1 MGIYGKYFFA
11 NLVIILYQQG
21 FEQLF
26 NRKIEKMLIS
36 TDSIKKLAKQ
46 LECSREVFCNGLFLS
61 ARWFAVSELDH
72 DGLQVIIMPD
82 KDSAEYCAADL
93 YNLIEG
99 DRVFFLPDSGKNLER
114 SNYKSSLGVQRTSA
128 VGKILEH
135 KEGLLVIV
143 TYPSALEEGIPSAA
157 RINESLLKLSVGD
170 EISHEY
176 MIESLFASGFERT
189 DFVSEPGQFAIR
201 GAIVDIF
208 SYSYNDPFRISFFG
222 DEIDSINIFD
232 CNTQLSK
239 EKVTIAEIYP
249 DIVAG
254 DSGQELVSISDVL
267 PENTLVWLDSSDMYR
282 EKDFFNSLEKFRRIY
297 LDLPLSRQNEESVK
311 FNITPQPVFN
321 KNFEL
326 LTEDI
331 RKRLEESYRVR
342 IYGEKKSQ
350 LERLQS
356 ILMQNGGLM
365 PEFVSGCN
373 IHNGFIDHDNKV
385 CCYSDHEIFDRFH
398 RVSIRRTVEKSEQ
411 LTINDL
417 TSFTIGDYIVHIDYG
432 VGVFGG
438 LVRMKDDKGRMHEV
452 VKLTYK
458 DNDVVFVSVH
468 ALHRIS
474 RYKSKDSEP
483 PKIHKLGSK
492 AWQNLKTSTKSKVK
506 DIAKDLI
513 QLYAKR
519 KSARGFAFSAD
530 TYLQQELE
538 SSFMY
543 EDTPDQEKAITAVK
557 RDMEDTCPMDRLVCG
572 DVGFGKTEVAVR
584 AAFKAVA
591 DSKQVAVLVPTTILA
606 LQHFKTFMNRLKDL
620 PCNIDYVSRLRTAK
634 EISDI
639 QKRLKTGT
647 LDIVIGTH
655 KLIGKGF
662 EFKDLGLLIIDEE
675 QKFGVS
681 AKEKLRQLKASVDTL
696 TLTATPIPRTLQFSL
711 LGARDLSIINTP
723 PPNRIPVQ
731 TEIMLFDHDEVRKI
745 INYELNRGGQLFF
758 VHNRVEELQSIHDIL
773 HRLVPDMKI
782 CVAHGQM
789 EPKVLENKILDFMA
803 GDYDML
809 LCTTIIE
816 NGLDIPNAN
825 TIIINQAQNIG
836 LSDLH
841 QLRGRVGRS
850 NRRAFCYL
858 MVPPLVSITDDA
870 RRRLKAIESFSD
882 LGSGFNIAMQD
893 LDIRGAGNLLGA
905 EQSGFITD
913 MGFETYQKILA
924 EAMEELGVET
934 GITRKDNDDS
944 FISDCTIETDQLALI
959 PDSYIDMTAEKIRI
973 YKELDSLKS
982 EKEIKQMQVKLEDRF
997 GKLPEELSRLFDIV
1011 RIRQLGQKLGLEKII
1026 IKNGVMIAFFISNPL
1041 SQYYKSDRFSKI
1053 LENITLNPKIFELKQ
1068 NDNRLRIFSRNIDT
1082 LKKAYETLNKL

>member
-1 MGIYGKYFFA
+1 
-11 NLVIILYQQG
+11 
-21 FEQLF
+21 
-26 NRKIEKMLIS
+26 MLIS
-36 TDSIKKLAKQ
+36 SDSVNRLA
-46 LECSREVFCNGLFLS
+46 EISGSSHETFCSGLFLS
-61 ARWFAVSELDH
+61 ARWFVVSQLDY
-72 DGLQVIIMPD
+72 DGMQLIVLPD

-99 DRVFFLPDSGKNLER
+99 DKVFFLPDSGRSLEK
-114 SNYKSSLGVQRTSA
+114 SNYKSTLGVQRTSA
-128 VGKILEH
+128 IGKILDH
-135 KEGLLVIV
+135 KGGQIVIV
-143 TYPSALEEGIPSAA
+143 TYPSAMDEGVPDAGKI
-157 RINESLLKLSVGD
+157 RNSLLRLSVGD
-170 EISHEY
+170 EISHDR
-176 MIESLFASGFERT
+176 IVESLFESGFERV
-189 DFVSEPGQFAIR
+189 DFVGEPGQFAIR

-222 DEIDSINIFD
+222 DEIDSINVFD

-239 EKVTIAEIYP
+239 EKVQTAEIYP
-249 DIVAG
+249 DIAVYDDGSSMACVA
-254 DSGQELVSISDVL
+254 DML
-267 PENTLVWLDSSDMYR
+267 PDETLVWLDSSDMYR
-282 EKDFFNSLEKFRRIY
+282 NKEFFSGLERFRKIY
-297 LDLPLSRQNEESVK
+297 MELPLSRQNEESVK
-311 FNITPQPVFN
+311 FNIAPQPVFN

-331 RKRLEESYRVR
+331 RKRLEEGYRVR
-342 IYGEKKSQ
+342 IYGEKQSQ
-350 LERLQS
+350 LDRLQS
-356 ILMQNGGLM
+356 ILSQNGGLM
-365 PEFVSGCN
+365 PEFVPKKN

-417 TSFTIGDYIVHIDYG
+417 TSFAIGDYIVHIDYG
-432 VGVFGG
+432 VGIFGG

-452 VKLTYK
+452 VKLMYR

-468 ALHRIS
+468 ALHKIS

-492 AWQNLKTSTKSKVK
+492 VWQNLKASTKSKVK

-530 TYLQQELE
+530 TFMQQELE

-543 EDTPDQEKAITAVK
+543 EDTPDQEKAVQAVK
-557 RDMEDTCPMDRLVCG
+557 RDMEEDCPMDRLVCG

-606 LQHFKTFMNRLKDL
+606 LQHFNTFRNRLKDF

-639 QKRLKTGT
+639 QKRLKAGT

-662 EFKDLGLLIIDEE
+662 EFKDLGLLVIDEE

-711 LGARDLSIINTP
+711 LGARDLSIISTP

-731 TEIMLFDHDEVRKI
+731 TEIMLFDHDEIRKI
-745 INYELNRGGQLFF
+745 IRYELNRGGQIFF
-758 VHNRVEELQSIHDIL
+758 LHNRVEELQSIHDIL

-789 EPKVLENKILDFMA
+789 EAKVLENKILDFMA

-816 NGLDIPNAN
+816 NGLDVPNAN

-858 MVPPLVSITDDA
+858 IVPPLLSITEDA

-924 EAMEELGVET
+924 EAMEELGMET
-934 GITRKDNDDS
+934 GMASRNTTDS
-944 FISDCTIETDQLALI
+944 YVSDCTIETDQLALI
-959 PDSYIDMTAEKIRI
+959 PDSYIDITAEKIRI
-973 YKELDSLKS
+973 YKELDSLS
-982 EKEIKQMQVKLEDRF
+982 SDKELENMRKRLEDRF
-997 GKLPEELSRLFDIV
+997 GKMPEELIRLFDIV
-1011 RIRQLGQKLGLEKII
+1011 RVRQLGVKLGFEKII
-1026 IKNGVMIAFFISNPL
+1026 IKNGVLIAFFISNPL
-1041 SQYYKSDRFSKI
+1041 SQYYRSDRFSSI
-1053 LENITLNPKIFELKQ
+1053 LENVTANPKLFELKQ
-1068 NDNRLRIFSRNIDT
+1068 NDNRLRIFVRNVDGIA
-1082 LKKAYETLNKL
+1082 KAYSVLNKLK

>member
-1 MGIYGKYFFA
+1 
-11 NLVIILYQQG
+11 
-21 FEQLF
+21 
-26 NRKIEKMLIS
+26 MLIS
-36 TDSIKKLAKQ
+36 SESVNTLAEKI
-46 LECSREVFCNGLFLS
+46 SSSNEVFCSGLFLS
-61 ARWFAVSELDH
+61 ARWFVVSQLDH
-72 DGLQVIIMPD
+72 DGIQLVVLPD
-82 KDSAEYCAADL
+82 KESAEYCAADL

-99 DRVFFLPDSGKNLER
+99 DNVFFLPDSGKSLEK

-128 VGKILEH
+128 VGRILDH
-135 KEGLLVIV
+135 KEGQLVIV
-143 TYPSALEEGIPSAA
+143 SYPSALEEGIPQEDKIRQSVL
-157 RINESLLKLSVGD
+157 RLKVGD
-170 EISHEY
+170 EIAHEE
-176 MIESLFASGFERT
+176 IVQSLFDCGFQRV
-189 DFVSEPGQFAIR
+189 DFVGEPGQFAIR

-222 DEIDSINIFD
+222 DEIDSINVFD

-239 EKVTIAEIYP
+239 EKVEIAEIYP
-249 DIVAG
+249 DIAASEEG
-254 DSGQELVSISDVL
+254 ESQMQITDML
-267 PENTLVWLDSSDMYR
+267 PDDTLVWLDSSDMYKN
-282 EKDFFNSLEKFRRIY
+282 KDFFPELECFRRIY
-297 LDLPLSRQNEESVK
+297 LELPLSRQNEDAVRFS
-311 FNITPQPVFN
+311 IAPQPVFN

-331 RKRLEESYRVR
+331 RKRLEEGFRVR

-350 LERLQS
+350 LERLHS
-356 ILMQNGGLM
+356 ILSQNGGIM
-365 PEFVSGCN
+365 PEFVAGKN
-373 IHNGFIDHDNKV
+373 IHNGFIDNENKV

-417 TSFTIGDYIVHIDYG
+417 TSFAIGDYIVHIDYG
-432 VGVFGG
+432 VGIFGG

-452 VKLTYK
+452 VKLMYK

-468 ALHRIS
+468 ALHKIS

-492 AWQNLKTSTKSKVK
+492 VWQNLKASTKSKVK

-519 KSARGFAFSAD
+519 KGAKGFAFSPD

-543 EDTPDQEKAITAVK
+543 EDTPDQEKAVLAVK
-557 RDMEDTCPMDRLVCG
+557 RDMEDDCPMDRLVCG

-584 AAFKAVA
+584 AAFKAVT

-606 LQHFKTFMNRLKDL
+606 LQHYNTFRNRLKDF

-634 EISDI
+634 EVSDI
-639 QKRLKTGT
+639 QKRLKAGT

-675 QKFGVS
+675 QKFGVT
-681 AKEKLRQLKASVDTL
+681 AKERLRQLKASVDTL

-711 LGARDLSIINTP
+711 LGARDLSIISTP

-731 TEIMLFDHDEVRKI
+731 TEIMLFDSDEIKKI
-745 INYELNRGGQLFF
+745 INYELGRGGQIFF
-758 VHNRVEELQSIHDIL
+758 LHNRVEELQSIHDIL

-789 EPKVLENKILDFMA
+789 EAKVLENKILDFMA

-816 NGLDIPNAN
+816 NGLDVPNAN

-858 MVPPLVSITDDA
+858 IVPPLLSITEDA

-934 GITRKDNDDS
+934 GIMTKSSNES
-944 FISDCTIETDQLALI
+944 YVSDCTIETDQLALI
-959 PDSYIDMTAEKIRI
+959 PDTYIDVTAEKIRI
-973 YKELDSLKS
+973 YKELDSLTSDKDM
-982 EKEIKQMQVKLEDRF
+982 ENMGKRLEDRF
-997 GKLPEELSRLFDIV
+997 GKMPEELVRLFDIV
-1011 RIRQLGQKLGLEKII
+1011 RIRQLGLKLGFEKII
-1026 IKNGVMIAFFISNPL
+1026 IKNGVIIAFFISNPL
-1041 SQYYKSDRFSKI
+1041 SQYYRSDRFAGI
-1053 LENITLNPKIFELKQ
+1053 LEKVSQHPKLFELKQ
-1068 NDNRLRIFSRNIDT
+1068 NDNKLRVFVRNVDGIAKAYAI
-1082 LKKAYETLNKL
+1082 LKKLS

>member
-1 MGIYGKYFFA
+1 
-11 NLVIILYQQG
+11 
-21 FEQLF
+21 
-26 NRKIEKMLIS
+26 MLIS
-36 TDSIKKLAKQ
+36 TEFIKSLSEKIRTSS
-46 LECSREVFCNGLFLS
+46 ETFCSGLFLS
-61 ARWFAVSELDH
+61 ARWFAVSQLDH
-72 DGLQVIIMPD
+72 DGFQMIVLPD
-82 KDSAEYCAADL
+82 KESAEYCAADL

-99 DRVFFLPDSGKNLER
+99 DRIFFLPDSGKTLER
-114 SNYKSSLGVQRTSA
+114 SNYKSTLGVQRTSA
-128 VGKILEH
+128 VGKILEY
-135 KEGLLVIV
+135 KEGQLIVV
-143 TYPSALEEGIPSAA
+143 TYPSALEEGIPDSGS
-157 RINESLLKLSVGD
+157 IKESVLHLTVGD
-170 EISHEY
+170 EISHESIVEAMY
-176 MIESLFASGFERT
+176 TAGFEKV
-189 DFVSEPGQFAIR
+189 DFVAEPGQFAIR

-208 SYSYNDPFRISFFG
+208 SYSYNNPFRISFFG
-222 DEIDSINIFD
+222 DEIDAITVFD

-239 EKVTIAEIYP
+239 EKVHKAEIYP
-249 DIVAG
+249 DISYSEGGSQMIGITDILPA
-254 DSGQELVSISDVL
+254 DS
-267 PENTLVWLDSSDMYR
+267 LVWLDSSDMYR
-282 EKDFFNSLEKFRRIY
+282 NREFFADLEKFTRIY
-297 LDLPLSRQNEESVK
+297 MELPLSRQNEDAVK

-331 RKRLEESYRVR
+331 RKRLEEGYRVR
-342 IYGEKKSQ
+342 IYGEKQSQ
-350 LERLQS
+350 LERLRS
-356 ILMQNGGLM
+356 ILSQNGNIL
-365 PEFVSGCN
+365 PEFIAGCN
-373 IHNGFIDHDNKV
+373 IHNGFIDNDNKV

-411 LTINDL
+411 LTLNDL
-417 TSFTIGDYIVHIDYG
+417 TSFAIGDYIVHIDYG
-432 VGVFGG
+432 VGIFGG

-452 VKLTYK
+452 VKLMYK

-468 ALHRIS
+468 ALYKIS

-519 KSARGFAFSAD
+519 KSVKGFAFSAD
-530 TYLQQELE
+530 TYMQQELE

-543 EDTPDQEKAITAVK
+543 EDTPDQEKAVSAVK
-557 RDMEDTCPMDRLVCG
+557 RDMEDDCPMDRLVCG

-606 LQHFKTFMNRLKDL
+606 LQHFNTFKNRLKDL

-639 QKRLKTGT
+639 QKRLKAGT

-662 EFKDLGLLIIDEE
+662 EFKDLGLLVIDEE

-681 AKEKLRQLKASVDTL
+681 AKEKLRQLKESVDTL

-711 LGARDLSIINTP
+711 LGARDLSIISTP

-731 TEIMLFDHDEVRKI
+731 TEIMLFDHDEIRKI
-745 INYELNRGGQLFF
+745 IDYELNRGGQIFF

-816 NGLDIPNAN
+816 NGLDVPNAN

-850 NRRAFCYL
+850 NRRSFCYL
-858 MVPPLVSITDDA
+858 IVPPLTSITDEA

-934 GITRKDNDDS
+934 GLTSKNTSDS
-944 FISDCTIETDQLALI
+944 YASDCTIETDQIALI

-973 YKELDSLKS
+973 YKELDSMTS
-982 EKEIKQMQVKLEDRF
+982 EKELEQMRKKLTDRF
-997 GKLPEELSRLFDIV
+997 GAIPEELARLFDIV
-1011 RIRQLGQKLGLEKII
+1011 KIRQLGQKLGFEKII
-1026 IKNGVMIAFFISNPL
+1026 VKNGVMIAFFISNPL
-1041 SQYYKSDRFSKI
+1041 SQYYRSDRFSKI
-1053 LENITLNPKIFELKQ
+1053 LENITLNPQVFELKQ
-1068 NDNRLRIFSRNIDT
+1068 NDNRLRIFVRNVESIA
-1082 LKKAYETLNKL
+1082 KAYDVLGKLQK

>member
-1 MGIYGKYFFA
+1 
-11 NLVIILYQQG
+11 
-21 FEQLF
+21 
-26 NRKIEKMLIS
+26 MLIS
-36 TDSIKKLAKQ
+36 SESVNFLAEKISS
-46 LECSREVFCNGLFLS
+46 LDEVFCCGLFLS
-61 ARWFAVSELDH
+61 ARWFVVSQLDY
-72 DGLQVIIMPD
+72 DGIQLVVLPD
-82 KDSAEYCAADL
+82 KESAEYCAADL

-99 DRVFFLPDSGKNLER
+99 DNVFFLPDSGKSLEK

-128 VGKILEH
+128 VGRILDH
-135 KEGLLVIV
+135 KEGQLVIV
-143 TYPSALEEGIPSAA
+143 SYPSALEEGIPQEDKIRQSVL
-157 RINESLLKLSVGD
+157 RLKVGD
-170 EISHEY
+170 EIGHEE
-176 MIESLFASGFERT
+176 IIQSLFDSGFQRV
-189 DFVSEPGQFAIR
+189 DFVGEPGQFAIR

-222 DEIDSINIFD
+222 DEIETINAFD
-232 CNTQLSK
+232 CNSQLSK
-239 EKVTIAEIYP
+239 EKMEEAEIYP
-249 DIVAG
+249 DIA
-254 DSGQELVSISDVL
+254 VSEEGESLMRITDML
-267 PENTLVWLDSSDMYR
+267 PKETLVWLDSSDMYR
-282 EKDFFNSLEKFRRIY
+282 NKEFFTELERFKRIF
-297 LDLPLSRQNEESVK
+297 LELPLSRQSEEAVRFAIS
-311 FNITPQPVFN
+311 PQPVFN

-331 RKRLEESYRVR
+331 RKHLEEGFRVR

-356 ILMQNGGLM
+356 ILSQNGGIM
-365 PEFVSGCN
+365 PEFVAGKN
-373 IHNGFIDHDNKV
+373 IHNGFIDNDNKV

-417 TSFTIGDYIVHIDYG
+417 TSFAIGDYIVHIDYG

-452 VKLTYK
+452 VKLMYK

-468 ALHRIS
+468 ALHKIS

-492 AWQNLKTSTKSKVK
+492 VWQNLKASTKSKVK

-519 KSARGFAFSAD
+519 KGAKGFAFSPD

-543 EDTPDQEKAITAVK
+543 EDTPDQEKAVQAVK
-557 RDMEDTCPMDRLVCG
+557 RDMEDDCPMDRLVCG

-584 AAFKAVA
+584 AAFKAVT

-606 LQHFKTFMNRLKDL
+606 LQHYNTFRNRLKDF

-639 QKRLKTGT
+639 QKRLKSGS

-675 QKFGVS
+675 QKFGVT
-681 AKEKLRQLKASVDTL
+681 AKERLRQLKASVDTL

-711 LGARDLSIINTP
+711 LGARDLSIISTP

-731 TEIMLFDHDEVRKI
+731 TEIMLFDSDEIKKI
-745 INYELNRGGQLFF
+745 INYELGRGGQIFF
-758 VHNRVEELQSIHDIL
+758 LHNRVEELQSIHDIL

-789 EPKVLENKILDFMA
+789 EAKVLENKILDFMA

-816 NGLDIPNAN
+816 NGLDVPNAN

-858 MVPPLVSITDDA
+858 IVPPLLSITEDA

-934 GITRKDNDDS
+934 GVITRGPSDN
-944 FISDCTIETDQLALI
+944 FVSDCTIETDQLALI
-959 PDSYIDMTAEKIRI
+959 PDTYIDVTAEKIRI
-973 YKELDSLKS
+973 YKELDSLSSDKDLDNMG
-982 EKEIKQMQVKLEDRF
+982 KRLEDRF
-997 GKLPEELSRLFDIV
+997 GKMPEELVRLFDIV
-1011 RIRQLGQKLGLEKII
+1011 RIRQLGLKLGFEKII
-1026 IKNGVMIAFFISNPL
+1026 IKNGVIIAFFISNPL
-1041 SQYYKSDRFSKI
+1041 SQYYRSDRFAGI
-1053 LENITLNPKIFELKQ
+1053 LEKVSQHPKLFELKQ
-1068 NDNRLRIFSRNIDT
+1068 NDNKLRIFVRNVDGIA
-1082 LKKAYETLNKL
+1082 KAYAILNKLS

>member
-1 MGIYGKYFFA
+1 
-11 NLVIILYQQG
+11 
-21 FEQLF
+21 
-26 NRKIEKMLIS
+26 MLIS
-36 TDSIKKLAKQ
+36 TESVNTLEKQIKVS
-46 LECSREVFCNGLFLS
+46 EETFCSGLFFS
-61 ARWFAVSELDH
+61 ARWFVVSQLDH
-72 DGLQVIIMPD
+72 EGFQMIVLPD

-99 DRVFFLPDSGKNLER
+99 DRIFFLPDSGKTLER
-114 SNYKSSLGVQRTSA
+114 SNYKSTLGVQRTSA
-128 VGKILEH
+128 VGKILEY
-135 KEGLLVIV
+135 KEGNLILV
-143 TYPSALEEGIPSAA
+143 TYPSALEEGIPDTGS
-157 RINESLLKLSVGD
+157 IKESVLHLSVGD
-170 EISHEY
+170 EISHESIVEA
-176 MIESLFASGFERT
+176 MFSSGFNKV
-189 DFVSEPGQFAIR
+189 DFVAEPGQFAIR

-208 SYSYNDPFRISFFG
+208 SYSYNNPFRISFFG
-222 DEIDSINIFD
+222 DEIESISIFD

-239 EKVTIAEIYP
+239 EKVHKAEIYP
-249 DIVAG
+249 DITYSE
-254 DSGQELVSISDVL
+254 DENHMTSISSIL
-267 PENTLVWLDSSDMYR
+267 PDDALIWLDSSDMYKN
-282 EKDFFNSLEKFRRIY
+282 KDFYKDLERFRRIY
-297 LDLPLSRQNEESVK
+297 MELPLSRQNEESIR
-311 FNITPQPVFN
+311 FNISPQPVFN
-321 KNFEL
+321 KNFEI

-331 RKRLEESYRVR
+331 KKRLEEGYRVR
-342 IYGEKKSQ
+342 IYGEKLSQ
-350 LERLQS
+350 LERLKS
-356 ILMQNGGLM
+356 ILSQNGNIM
-365 PEFVSGCN
+365 PEFVAGCN
-373 IHNGFIDHDNKV
+373 IHNGFIDNDNKI

-411 LTINDL
+411 LTLNDL
-417 TSFTIGDYIVHIDYG
+417 TSFSIGDYIVHIDYG
-432 VGVFGG
+432 VGIFGG

-452 VKLTYK
+452 VKLMYK

-468 ALHRIS
+468 ALHKIS

-492 AWQNLKTSTKSKVK
+492 VWQNLKASTKSKVK

-519 KSARGFAFSAD
+519 KSVKGFAFSAD
-530 TYLQQELE
+530 TYMQQELE

-543 EDTPDQEKAITAVK
+543 EDTPDQEKAVYAVK
-557 RDMEDTCPMDRLVCG
+557 RDMEDDCPMDRLVCG

-606 LQHFKTFMNRLKDL
+606 LQHYNTFKNRLKDL

-639 QKRLKTGT
+639 QKRLKAGT

-662 EFKDLGLLIIDEE
+662 EFKDLGLLVIDEE

-711 LGARDLSIINTP
+711 LGARDLSIISTP

-731 TEIMLFDHDEVRKI
+731 TEIMLFDHDEIRKI
-745 INYELNRGGQLFF
+745 IDYELNRGGQIFF

-773 HRLVPDMKI
+773 HRMVPDMKI

-789 EPKVLENKILDFMA
+789 EPKVLENKILDFMS

-850 NRRAFCYL
+850 NRRSFCYL
-858 MVPPLVSITDDA
+858 IVPPLVSITEDA

-934 GITRKDNDDS
+934 GISSKTSSDNYV
-944 FISDCTIETDQLALI
+944 SDCTIETDQLALI
-959 PDSYIDMTAEKIRI
+959 PDDYIDMTAEKIRI
-973 YKELDSLKS
+973 YKELDSLSS
-982 EKEIKQMQVKLEDRF
+982 EKEMENLKKKLSDRF
-997 GKLPEELSRLFDIV
+997 GAIPEELSRLFDIV
-1011 RIRQLGQKLGLEKII
+1011 KIRQLGQKSGFEKII

-1041 SQYYKSDRFSKI
+1041 SQYYRSDRFSKI
-1053 LENITLNPKIFELKQ
+1053 LESISVNPNLFELKQ
-1068 NDNRLRIFSRNIDT
+1068 NDNRLRIFVRNVDT
-1082 LKKAYETLNKL
+1082 LSKAYDILKKL

>member
-1 MGIYGKYFFA
+1 
-11 NLVIILYQQG
+11 
-21 FEQLF
+21 
-26 NRKIEKMLIS
+26 MLIS
-36 TDSIKKLAKQ
+36 TKSINILAKKLKS
-46 LECSREVFCNGLFLS
+46 EREIFCSGLFLS
-61 ARWFAVSELDH
+61 ARWLALSQLDH
-72 DGLQVIIMPD
+72 EGIQLIVLPD

-93 YNLIEG
+93 YNLTDG
-99 DRVFFLPDSGKNLER
+99 DKVFFLPDSGKNIER
-114 SNYKSSLGVQRTSA
+114 SNYKSTLGVQRTSA
-128 VGKILEH
+128 VGRILDYS
-135 KEGLLVIV
+135 EGQLFIV
-143 TYPSALEEGIPSAA
+143 TYPSALEEGIPDSEK
-157 RINESLLKLSVGD
+157 IKESMLRLSVGD
-170 EISHEY
+170 EISHDE
-176 MIESLFASGFERT
+176 IVEILFGNGFERV

-208 SYSYNDPFRISFFG
+208 SYSYNNPFRISFFG

-239 EKVTIAEIYP
+239 EKVDEAEIYP
-249 DIVAG
+249 DIVA
-254 DSGQELVSISDVL
+254 SEQEESLVQISDIL
-267 PENTLVWLDSSDMYR
+267 PDDTLVWLDSSDMY
-282 EKDFFNSLEKFRRIY
+282 KDKVFFPL
-297 LDLPLSRQNEESVK
+297 LDRFVKVYMELPLSRQNEESIK
-311 FNITPQPVFN
+311 FSIAPQPSFN

-331 RKRLEESYRVR
+331 RRRLEEGYRVR
-342 IYGEKKSQ
+342 IYGEKRSQ
-350 LERLQS
+350 LERLRS
-356 ILMQNGGLM
+356 ILSQNGAVL
-365 PEFVSGCN
+365 PEFIPECN
-373 IHNGFIDHDNKV
+373 IHNGFIDNENKV

-411 LTINDL
+411 LTVNDL
-417 TSFTIGDYIVHIDYG
+417 TSFAIGDYIVHIDYG
-432 VGVFGG
+432 VGIFGG

-468 ALHRIS
+468 ALHKIS

-492 AWQNLKTSTKSKVK
+492 VWQNLKASTKSKVK

-519 KSARGFAFSAD
+519 KSARGFAFSPD

-543 EDTPDQEKAITAVK
+543 EDTPDQEKAVYAVK
-557 RDMEDTCPMDRLVCG
+557 RDMEDDCPMDRLVCG

-606 LQHFKTFMNRLKDL
+606 LQHFNTFRNRLKDF

-639 QKRLKTGT
+639 QKRLKSGN

-662 EFKDLGLLIIDEE
+662 EFKDLGLLVIDEE

-731 TEIMLFDHDEVRKI
+731 TEIMLFDHDEVKKI
-745 INYELNRGGQLFF
+745 INYELNRGGQIFF

-789 EPKVLENKILDFMA
+789 EAKVLENKILDFMA

-850 NRRAFCYL
+850 NKRAFCYL
-858 MVPPLVSITDDA
+858 IVPPLVSITEDA

-934 GITRKDNDDS
+934 GLTSKNTNDS
-944 FISDCTIETDQLALI
+944 YISDCTIETDQLALI
-959 PDSYIDMTAEKIRI
+959 PDTYIDMTAEKIRI
-973 YKELDSLKS
+973 YKELDSLS
-982 EKEIKQMQVKLEDRF
+982 SDKEIEQMKVKLSDRF
-997 GKLPEELSRLFDIV
+997 GQIPEELSRLFDIV
-1011 RIRQLGQKLGLEKII
+1011 RIRQTGQKLGFEKII

-1041 SQYYKSDRFSKI
+1041 SNYYRSDRFAKI
-1053 LENITLNPKIFELKQ
+1053 LENVTLNPRLFELKQ
-1068 NDNRLRIFSRNIDT
+1068 NDNKLRIFVRNVDT
-1082 LKKAYETLNKL
+1082 ISKAYDILKKL

>member
-1 MGIYGKYFFA
+1 MNRVFNG
-11 NLVIILYQQG
+11 LSTG
-21 FEQLF
+21 F
-26 NRKIEKMLIS
+26 RGKMLIS
-36 TDSIKKLAKQ
+36 SESVNTLAEKI
-46 LECSREVFCNGLFLS
+46 SSSNEVFCSGLFLS
-61 ARWFAVSELDH
+61 ARWFVVSQLDH
-72 DGLQVIIMPD
+72 DGIQLVVLPD
-82 KDSAEYCAADL
+82 KESAEYCAADL

-99 DRVFFLPDSGKNLER
+99 DNVFFLPDSGKSLEK

-128 VGKILEH
+128 VGRILDH
-135 KEGLLVIV
+135 KEGQLVIV
-143 TYPSALEEGIPSAA
+143 SYPSALEEGIPQEDKIRQSVM
-157 RINESLLKLSVGD
+157 RLKVGD
-170 EISHEY
+170 EIAHEE
-176 MIESLFASGFERT
+176 IVQSLFDCGFQRV
-189 DFVSEPGQFAIR
+189 DFVGEPGQFAIR

-222 DEIDSINIFD
+222 DDIDSINVFD

-239 EKVTIAEIYP
+239 EKVEIAEIYP
-249 DIVAG
+249 DIAASEEG
-254 DSGQELVSISDVL
+254 ESQMQITDML
-267 PENTLVWLDSSDMYR
+267 PDDTLVWLDSSDMYKN
-282 EKDFFNSLEKFRRIY
+282 KDFFPELERFRRIY
-297 LDLPLSRQNEESVK
+297 LELPLSRQNENAVRFS
-311 FNITPQPVFN
+311 IAPQPVFN

-331 RKRLEESYRVR
+331 RKRLEEGFRVR

-350 LERLQS
+350 LERLHS
-356 ILMQNGGLM
+356 ILSQNGGIM
-365 PEFVSGCN
+365 PEFVAGKN
-373 IHNGFIDHDNKV
+373 IHNGFIDNENKV

-417 TSFTIGDYIVHIDYG
+417 TSFAIGDYIVHIDYG
-432 VGVFGG
+432 VGIFGG

-452 VKLTYK
+452 VKLMYK

-492 AWQNLKTSTKSKVK
+492 VWQNLKASTKSKVK

-519 KSARGFAFSAD
+519 KGAKGFAFSPD

-543 EDTPDQEKAITAVK
+543 EDTPDQEKAVLAVK
-557 RDMEDTCPMDRLVCG
+557 RDMEDDCPMDRLVCG

-606 LQHFKTFMNRLKDL
+606 LQHYNTFRNRLKDF

-634 EISDI
+634 EVSDI
-639 QKRLKTGT
+639 QKRLKAGT

-675 QKFGVS
+675 QKFGVT
-681 AKEKLRQLKASVDTL
+681 AKERLRQLKASVDTL

-711 LGARDLSIINTP
+711 LGARDLSIISTP

-731 TEIMLFDHDEVRKI
+731 TEIMLFDSDEIKKI
-745 INYELNRGGQLFF
+745 INYELGRGGQIFF
-758 VHNRVEELQSIHDIL
+758 LHNRVEELQSIHDIL

-789 EPKVLENKILDFMA
+789 EAKVLENKILDFMA

-816 NGLDIPNAN
+816 NGLDVPNAN

-858 MVPPLVSITDDA
+858 IVPPLLSITEDA

-934 GITRKDNDDS
+934 GIMTKSSNES
-944 FISDCTIETDQLALI
+944 YVSDCTIETDQLALI
-959 PDSYIDMTAEKIRI
+959 PDTYIDVTAEKIRI
-973 YKELDSLKS
+973 YKELDSLTSDKDM
-982 EKEIKQMQVKLEDRF
+982 ENMGKRLEDRF
-997 GKLPEELSRLFDIV
+997 GKMPEELVRLFDIV
-1011 RIRQLGQKLGLEKII
+1011 RIRQLGLKLGFEKII
-1026 IKNGVMIAFFISNPL
+1026 IKNGVIIAFFISNPL
-1041 SQYYKSDRFSKI
+1041 SQYYRSDRFAGI
-1053 LENITLNPKIFELKQ
+1053 LEKVSQHPKLFELKQ
-1068 NDNRLRIFSRNIDT
+1068 NDNKLRVFVRNVDGIAKAYAI
-1082 LKKAYETLNKL
+1082 LKKLS

>member
-1 MGIYGKYFFA
+1 
-11 NLVIILYQQG
+11 
-21 FEQLF
+21 
-26 NRKIEKMLIS
+26 MLIS
-36 TDSIKKLAKQ
+36 TESINKLAKNI
-46 LECSREVFCNGLFLS
+46 ENNSEVFCTGLFLS
-61 ARWFAVSELDH
+61 ARWFTVSQFDY
-72 DGLQVIIMPD
+72 DGFQMIVLPD

-99 DRVFFLPDSGKNLER
+99 DKVFFLPDSGKTLER
-114 SNYKSSLGVQRTSA
+114 SNYKSTLGVQRTSA
-128 VGKILEH
+128 IGNILDY
-135 KEGLLVIV
+135 KEGQLIVV
-143 TYPSALEEGIPSAA
+143 TYPSALEEGIPDSG
-157 RINESLLKLSVGD
+157 RIKESVLHLSVGD
-170 EISHEY
+170 EISHEEIVNT
-176 MIESLFASGFERT
+176 MFENGFERV
-189 DFVSEPGQFAIR
+189 DFVAEPGQFAIR

-208 SYSYNDPFRISFFG
+208 SYSYNNPFRISFFG
-222 DEIDSINIFD
+222 DEIDAISIFD

-239 EKVTIAEIYP
+239 EKVHKAEIYP
-249 DIVAG
+249 DITA
-254 DSGQELVSISDVL
+254 SDDEEEGGL
-267 PENTLVWLDSSDMYR
+267 SYITDIIPEDAIIWLDSSDMYKNK
-282 EKDFFNSLEKFRRIY
+282 EFFPGLQKFRRIY
-297 LDLPLSRQNEESVK
+297 IELPLSRQNEEAIK
-311 FNITPQPVFN
+311 FNISPQPSFN

-326 LTEDI
+326 LTVDI
-331 RKRLEESYRVR
+331 RKRLEEGYRVR
-342 IYGEKKSQ
+342 IYGEKLSQ
-350 LERLQS
+350 LERLKS
-356 ILMQNGGLM
+356 ILQQSGNIL
-365 PEFVSGCN
+365 PEFIAGCN
-373 IHNGFIDHDNKV
+373 IHNGFIDHENRV

-411 LTINDL
+411 LTLNDL
-417 TSFTIGDYIVHIDYG
+417 TSFAIGDYVVHIDYG

-452 VKLTYK
+452 VKLMYK

-468 ALHRIS
+468 ALHKIS

-492 AWQNLKTSTKSKVK
+492 VWQNLKASTKSKVK

-519 KSARGFAFSAD
+519 KSVKGFAFSAD

-543 EDTPDQEKAITAVK
+543 EDTPDQEKAVYAVK
-557 RDMEDTCPMDRLVCG
+557 RDMEDDCPMDRLVCG

-606 LQHFKTFMNRLKDL
+606 LQHFNTFKNRLKDL

-639 QKRLKTGT
+639 QKRLKAGT

-681 AKEKLRQLKASVDTL
+681 AKEKLRQIKTAVDTL

-731 TEIMLFDHDEVRKI
+731 TEIMLFDHDEIKKI
-745 INYELNRGGQLFF
+745 INYELNRGGQVFF
-758 VHNRVEELQSIHDIL
+758 VHNRVEELQAIHDII
-773 HRLVPDMKI
+773 HRLIPDMRI

-816 NGLDIPNAN
+816 NGLDVPNAN

-850 NRRAFCYL
+850 NRRSFCYL
-858 MVPPLVSITDDA
+858 IVPPLVSITEDA

-934 GITRKDNDDS
+934 GISSGRSSDNYV
-944 FISDCTIETDQLALI
+944 SDCTIETDQLALI

-973 YKELDSLKS
+973 YKELDSLSS
-982 EKEIKQMQVKLEDRF
+982 EKEMDNMMKKLSDRF
-997 GKLPEELSRLFDIV
+997 GPIPEELGRLFDIV
-1011 RIRQLGQKLGLEKII
+1011 RIRQLGQKLGFEKII
-1026 IKNGVMIAFFISNPL
+1026 IKNGVMIAFFIYNPL
-1041 SQYYKSDRFSKI
+1041 SQYYRSDTFTKI
-1053 LENITLNPKIFELKQ
+1053 LESISSNPKMFELKQ
-1068 NDNRLRIFSRNIDT
+1068 NDNKLRIFVRNVDSLSKAYDV
-1082 LKKAYETLNKL
+1082 LKKL

>member
-1 MGIYGKYFFA
+1 
-11 NLVIILYQQG
+11 
-21 FEQLF
+21 
-26 NRKIEKMLIS
+26 MLIS
-36 TDSIKKLAKQ
+36 TESVNTLEKQIKVS
-46 LECSREVFCNGLFLS
+46 EETFCSGLFFS
-61 ARWFAVSELDH
+61 ARWFVVSQLDH
-72 DGLQVIIMPD
+72 EGFQMIVLPD

-99 DRVFFLPDSGKNLER
+99 DRIFFLPDSGKTLER
-114 SNYKSSLGVQRTSA
+114 SNYKSTLGVQRTSA
-128 VGKILEH
+128 VGKILEY
-135 KEGLLVIV
+135 KEGNLILV
-143 TYPSALEEGIPSAA
+143 TYPSALEEGIPDTGS
-157 RINESLLKLSVGD
+157 IKESVLHLSVGD
-170 EISHEY
+170 EISHENIVEA
-176 MIESLFASGFERT
+176 MFSSGFNKV
-189 DFVSEPGQFAIR
+189 DFVAEPGQFAIR

-208 SYSYNDPFRISFFG
+208 SYSYNNPFRISFFG
-222 DEIDSINIFD
+222 DEIESISIFD

-239 EKVTIAEIYP
+239 EKVHKAEIYP
-249 DIVAG
+249 DITYSE
-254 DSGQELVSISDVL
+254 DENHMTSISSIL
-267 PENTLVWLDSSDMYR
+267 PDDALIWLDSSDMYKN
-282 EKDFFNSLEKFRRIY
+282 KDFYKDLERFRRIY
-297 LDLPLSRQNEESVK
+297 MELPLSRQNEESIR
-311 FNITPQPVFN
+311 FNISPQPVFN
-321 KNFEL
+321 KNFEI

-331 RKRLEESYRVR
+331 KKRLEEGYRVR
-342 IYGEKKSQ
+342 IYGEKVSQ
-350 LERLQS
+350 LERLKS
-356 ILMQNGGLM
+356 ILSQNGNIM
-365 PEFVSGCN
+365 PEFVAGCN
-373 IHNGFIDHDNKV
+373 IHNGFIDNDNKI

-411 LTINDL
+411 LTLNDL
-417 TSFTIGDYIVHIDYG
+417 TSFSIGDYIVHIDYG
-432 VGVFGG
+432 VGIFGG

-452 VKLTYK
+452 VKLMYK

-468 ALHRIS
+468 ALHKIS

-492 AWQNLKTSTKSKVK
+492 VWQNLKASTKSKVK

-519 KSARGFAFSAD
+519 KSVKGFAFSAD
-530 TYLQQELE
+530 TYMQQELE

-543 EDTPDQEKAITAVK
+543 EDTPDQEKAVYAVK
-557 RDMEDTCPMDRLVCG
+557 RDMEDDCPMDRLVCG

-606 LQHFKTFMNRLKDL
+606 LQHYNTFKNRLKDL

-639 QKRLKTGT
+639 QKRLKAGT

-675 QKFGVS
+675 QKFGVG

-711 LGARDLSIINTP
+711 LGARDLSIISTP

-731 TEIMLFDHDEVRKI
+731 TEIMLFDHDEIRKI
-745 INYELNRGGQLFF
+745 IDYELNRGGQIFF

-789 EPKVLENKILDFMA
+789 EPKVLENKILDFMS

-850 NRRAFCYL
+850 NRRSFCYL
-858 MVPPLVSITDDA
+858 IVPPLVSITEDA

-934 GITRKDNDDS
+934 GISSKTSSDNYV
-944 FISDCTIETDQLALI
+944 SDCTIETDQLALI
-959 PDSYIDMTAEKIRI
+959 PDDYIDMTAEKIRI
-973 YKELDSLKS
+973 YKELDSLSS
-982 EKEIKQMQVKLEDRF
+982 EKEMENLKKKLSDRF
-997 GKLPEELSRLFDIV
+997 GAIPEELSRLFDIV
-1011 RIRQLGQKLGLEKII
+1011 KIRQLGQKSGFEKII

-1041 SQYYKSDRFSKI
+1041 SQYYRSDRFSKI
-1053 LENITLNPKIFELKQ
+1053 LESISVNPNLFELKQ
-1068 NDNRLRIFSRNIDT
+1068 NDNRLRIFVRNVDT
-1082 LKKAYETLNKL
+1082 LSKAYDILKKL

>member
-1 MGIYGKYFFA
+1 
-11 NLVIILYQQG
+11 
-21 FEQLF
+21 
-26 NRKIEKMLIS
+26 
-36 TDSIKKLAKQ
+36 
-46 LECSREVFCNGLFLS
+46 
-61 ARWFAVSELDH
+61 
-72 DGLQVIIMPD
+72 
-82 KDSAEYCAADL
+82 
-93 YNLIEG
+93 
-99 DRVFFLPDSGKNLER
+99 
-114 SNYKSSLGVQRTSA
+114 
-128 VGKILEH
+128 
-135 KEGLLVIV
+135 
-143 TYPSALEEGIPSAA
+143 
-157 RINESLLKLSVGD
+157 
-170 EISHEY
+170 
-176 MIESLFASGFERT
+176 
-189 DFVSEPGQFAIR
+189 
-201 GAIVDIF
+201 
-208 SYSYNDPFRISFFG
+208 
-222 DEIDSINIFD
+222 
-232 CNTQLSK
+232 
-239 EKVTIAEIYP
+239 
-249 DIVAG
+249 
-254 DSGQELVSISDVL
+254 
-267 PENTLVWLDSSDMYR
+267 
-282 EKDFFNSLEKFRRIY
+282 
-297 LDLPLSRQNEESVK
+297 
-311 FNITPQPVFN
+311 
-321 KNFEL
+321 
-326 LTEDI
+326 
-331 RKRLEESYRVR
+331 
-342 IYGEKKSQ
+342 
-350 LERLQS
+350 
-356 ILMQNGGLM
+356 
-365 PEFVSGCN
+365 
-373 IHNGFIDHDNKV
+373 
-385 CCYSDHEIFDRFH
+385 
-398 RVSIRRTVEKSEQ
+398 
-411 LTINDL
+411 
-417 TSFTIGDYIVHIDYG
+417 
-432 VGVFGG
+432 
-438 LVRMKDDKGRMHEV
+438 MKDDNGRMHEV

-492 AWQNLKTSTKSKVK
+492 AWQNLKASTKSKVK

-519 KSARGFAFSAD
+519 KKVKGFAFSAD

-543 EDTPDQEKAITAVK
+543 EDTPDQEKAVIAVK
-557 RDMEDTCPMDRLVCG
+557 RDMEDICPMDRLVCG

-591 DSKQVAVLVPTTILA
+591 DSKQVVVLVPTTILA
-606 LQHFKTFMNRLKDL
+606 LQHYNTFRNRLKDF

-639 QKRLKTGT
+639 QKRLKSGS

-675 QKFGVS
+675 QKFGVG
-681 AKEKLRQLKASVDTL
+681 AKEKLRQIKASVDTL

-731 TEIMLFDHDEVRKI
+731 TEIILFDHDEVRRI
-745 INYELNRGGQLFF
+745 IDYELNRGGQIFF

-789 EPKVLENKILDFMA
+789 EAKVLENKILDFMA

-816 NGLDIPNAN
+816 NGLDVPNAN

-858 MVPPLVSITDDA
+858 MVPPLVSITEDA

-934 GITRKDNDDS
+934 GITQRKTDDKYV
-944 FISDCTIETDQLALI
+944 SDCTIETDQLALI
-959 PDSYIDMTAEKIRI
+959 PDSYIDVTAEKIRI
-973 YKELDSLKS
+973 YKELDSLDSDKETEKLKS
-982 EKEIKQMQVKLEDRF
+982 SLTDRF
-997 GKLPEELSRLFDIV
+997 GKMPEELERLFDIV
-1011 RIRQLGQKLGLEKII
+1011 KIRRIGQKLGFEKII

-1041 SQYYKSDRFSKI
+1041 SQYYRSDRFSKI
-1053 LENITLNPKIFELKQ
+1053 LENISVNPNTIELKQ
-1068 NDNRLRIFSRNIDT
+1068 NDNRLRIFVKNVNSVS
-1082 LKKAYETLNKL
+1082 KAYDILTKL

>member
-1 MGIYGKYFFA
+1 
-11 NLVIILYQQG
+11 
-21 FEQLF
+21 
-26 NRKIEKMLIS
+26 MLIS
-36 TDSIKKLAKQ
+36 SESVNFLAEKISS
-46 LECSREVFCNGLFLS
+46 LDEVFCSGLFLS
-61 ARWFAVSELDH
+61 ARWFVVSQLDY
-72 DGLQVIIMPD
+72 DGIQLVVLPD
-82 KDSAEYCAADL
+82 KESAEYCAADL

-99 DRVFFLPDSGKNLER
+99 DNVFFLPDSGKSLEK

-128 VGKILEH
+128 VGRILDH
-135 KEGLLVIV
+135 KEGQLVIV
-143 TYPSALEEGIPSAA
+143 SYPSALEEGIPQEDKIRQSVL
-157 RINESLLKLSVGD
+157 RLKVGD
-170 EISHEY
+170 EIGHEE
-176 MIESLFASGFERT
+176 IIQSLFDSGFQRV
-189 DFVSEPGQFAIR
+189 DFVGEPGQFAIR

-222 DEIDSINIFD
+222 DEIETINAFD
-232 CNTQLSK
+232 CNSQLSK
-239 EKVTIAEIYP
+239 EKMEEAEIYP
-249 DIVAG
+249 DIA
-254 DSGQELVSISDVL
+254 VSEEGESLMRITDML
-267 PENTLVWLDSSDMYR
+267 PKETLVWLDSSDMYR
-282 EKDFFNSLEKFRRIY
+282 NKEFFTELERFKRIF
-297 LDLPLSRQNEESVK
+297 LELPLSRQSEEAVRFAIS
-311 FNITPQPVFN
+311 PQPVFN

-331 RKRLEESYRVR
+331 RKHLEEGFRVR

-356 ILMQNGGLM
+356 ILSQNGGIM
-365 PEFVSGCN
+365 PEFVAGKN
-373 IHNGFIDHDNKV
+373 IHNGFIDNENKV

-417 TSFTIGDYIVHIDYG
+417 TSFAIGDYIVHIDYG

-452 VKLTYK
+452 VKLMYK

-468 ALHRIS
+468 ALHKIS

-492 AWQNLKTSTKSKVK
+492 VWQNLKASTKSKVK

-519 KSARGFAFSAD
+519 KGAKGFAFSPD

-543 EDTPDQEKAITAVK
+543 EDTPDQEKAVQAVK
-557 RDMEDTCPMDRLVCG
+557 RDMEDDCPMDRLVCG

-584 AAFKAVA
+584 AAFKAVT

-606 LQHFKTFMNRLKDL
+606 LQHYNTFRNRLKDF

-639 QKRLKTGT
+639 QKRLKSGS

-675 QKFGVS
+675 QKFGVT
-681 AKEKLRQLKASVDTL
+681 AKERLRQLKASVDTL

-711 LGARDLSIINTP
+711 LGARDLSIISTP

-731 TEIMLFDHDEVRKI
+731 TEIMLFDSDEIKKI
-745 INYELNRGGQLFF
+745 INYELGRGGQIFF
-758 VHNRVEELQSIHDIL
+758 LHNRVEELQSIHDIL

-789 EPKVLENKILDFMA
+789 EAKVLENKILDFMA

-816 NGLDIPNAN
+816 NGLDVPNAN

-858 MVPPLVSITDDA
+858 IVPPLLSITEDA

-934 GITRKDNDDS
+934 GVITRGPSDN
-944 FISDCTIETDQLALI
+944 FVSDCTIETDQLALI
-959 PDSYIDMTAEKIRI
+959 PDTYIDVTAEKIRI
-973 YKELDSLKS
+973 YKELDSLSSDKDLDNMG
-982 EKEIKQMQVKLEDRF
+982 KRLEDRF
-997 GKLPEELSRLFDIV
+997 GKMPEELVRLFDIV
-1011 RIRQLGQKLGLEKII
+1011 RIRQLGLKLGFEKII
-1026 IKNGVMIAFFISNPL
+1026 IKNGVIIAFFISNPL
-1041 SQYYKSDRFSKI
+1041 SLYYRSDRFAGI
-1053 LENITLNPKIFELKQ
+1053 LEKVSQHPKLFELKQ
-1068 NDNRLRIFSRNIDT
+1068 NDNKLRIFVRNVDGIA
-1082 LKKAYETLNKL
+1082 KAYAILNKLS

>member
-1 MGIYGKYFFA
+1 
-11 NLVIILYQQG
+11 
-21 FEQLF
+21 
-26 NRKIEKMLIS
+26 MLIS
-36 TDSIKKLAKQ
+36 GNSVNILAEKI
-46 LECSREVFCNGLFLS
+46 SSSDEVFCSGLFLS
-61 ARWFAVSELDH
+61 ARWFVVSQLDH
-72 DGLQVIIMPD
+72 DGIQLVVLPD
-82 KDSAEYCAADL
+82 KESAEYCAADL

-99 DRVFFLPDSGKNLER
+99 DDVFFLPDSGKSLEK

-128 VGKILEH
+128 IGRILDYKSGKLI
-135 KEGLLVIV
+135 IV
-143 TYPSALEEGIPSAA
+143 TYPSALSEGIPETS
-157 RINESLLKLSVGD
+157 RIKDSLLMLNTGD
-170 EISHEY
+170 EISHESI
-176 MIESLFASGFERT
+176 IEKLFESGFERV

-222 DEIDSINIFD
+222 DEIETISIFD

-239 EKVTIAEIYP
+239 EKVSQAEIYP
-249 DIVAG
+249 DLVASDHENQTVQIA
-254 DSGQELVSISDVL
+254 DSLPSD
-267 PENTLVWLDSSDMYR
+267 TLVWLDSSDMYK
-282 EKDFFNSLEKFRRIY
+282 ENDFFPLLERFRRIY
-297 LDLPLSRQNEESVK
+297 MELPLSRQDEEAVR
-311 FNITPQPVFN
+311 FNIAPQPVFN

-331 RKRLEESYRVR
+331 RKRLEEGYRVR
-342 IYGEKKSQ
+342 IYGEKQSQ
-350 LERLQS
+350 LDRLQS
-356 ILMQNGGLM
+356 ILSQNGGVM
-365 PEFVSGCN
+365 PEFIAKKN
-373 IHNGFIDHDNKV
+373 IHNGFIDHENKV

-417 TSFTIGDYIVHIDYG
+417 TSFSIGDYIVHIDYG
-432 VGVFGG
+432 VGIFGG
-438 LVRMKDDKGRMHEV
+438 LVRMRDDKGRMHEV
-452 VKLTYK
+452 VKLMYR

-468 ALHRIS
+468 ALHKIS

-492 AWQNLKTSTKSKVK
+492 VWQNLKASTKSKVK

-530 TYLQQELE
+530 TFMQQELE

-543 EDTPDQEKAITAVK
+543 EDTPDQEKAVYAVK
-557 RDMEDTCPMDRLVCG
+557 RDMEDDCPMDRLVCG
-572 DVGFGKTEVAVR
+572 DVGFGKTEVAIR

-606 LQHFKTFMNRLKDL
+606 LQHYNTFRNRLKDF

-639 QKRLKTGT
+639 QKRLKAGT

-731 TEIMLFDHDEVRKI
+731 TEIMLFDHDEIRKI
-745 INYELNRGGQLFF
+745 INYELNRGGQIFF
-758 VHNRVEELQSIHDIL
+758 LHNRVEELQSIHDIL

-789 EPKVLENKILDFMA
+789 EAKVLENKILDFMA

-816 NGLDIPNAN
+816 NGLDVPNAN

-858 MVPPLVSITDDA
+858 IVPPLLSITEDA

-934 GITRKDNDDS
+934 GLSSKNVNDNY
-944 FISDCTIETDQLALI
+944 ISDCTIETDQLALI
-959 PDSYIDMTAEKIRI
+959 PDSYIDMTTEKIRI
-973 YKELDSLKS
+973 YKELDSTS
-982 EKEIKQMQVKLEDRF
+982 SDKELEDMKRRLEDRF
-997 GKLPEELSRLFDIV
+997 GPMPDELLRLFDIV
-1011 RIRQLGQKLGLEKII
+1011 RIRQLGEKLGFEKII

-1041 SQYYKSDRFSKI
+1041 SQYYRSDRFSKI
-1053 LENITLNPKIFELKQ
+1053 LENITLNPNIFELKQ
-1068 NDNRLRIFSRNIDT
+1068 NDNRLRIFVRNVEGT
-1082 LKKAYETLNKL
+1082 SKAYSVLKRL

>member
-1 MGIYGKYFFA
+1 
-11 NLVIILYQQG
+11 
-21 FEQLF
+21 
-26 NRKIEKMLIS
+26 MLIS
-36 TDSIKKLAKQ
+36 VKSIGTLSEKVRYSS
-46 LECSREVFCNGLFLS
+46 ETFCSGLFLS
-61 ARWFAVSELDH
+61 ARWFAVSQLDH
-72 DGLQVIIMPD
+72 EGFQLIVLPD

-99 DRVFFLPDSGKNLER
+99 DRVFFLPDSGKTLER
-114 SNYKSSLGVQRTSA
+114 SNYKSTLSVQRTSA
-128 VGKILEH
+128 IGKILEY
-135 KEGLLVIV
+135 KEGRLIVV
-143 TYPSALEEGIPSAA
+143 TYPSALEEGIPDST
-157 RINESLLKLSVGD
+157 IIKESVLRLTVGD
-170 EISHEY
+170 EISHEGIVEA
-176 MIESLFASGFERT
+176 MFASGFQRV
-189 DFVSEPGQFAIR
+189 DFVAEPGQFAIR

-222 DEIDSINIFD
+222 DEIDSITVFD

-239 EKVTIAEIYP
+239 EKINSAEIYP
-249 DIVAG
+249 DIASDDEEG
-254 DSGQELVSISDVL
+254 ELSSICSII
-267 PENTLVWLDSSDMYR
+267 PEDAVVWLDSSDMY
-282 EKDFFNSLEKFRRIY
+282 KNKSFFPELERFRRIFME
-297 LDLPLSRQNEESVK
+297 LPLSRQDEDAVRFRIS
-311 FNITPQPVFN
+311 PQPVFN

-331 RKRLEESYRVR
+331 RKRLDEGYRVC
-342 IYGEKKSQ
+342 IYGEKQSQ
-350 LERLQS
+350 LERLKS
-356 ILMQNGGLM
+356 ILSQNGNIL
-365 PEFVSGCN
+365 PEFVSGFN
-373 IHNGFIDHDNKV
+373 IHNGFIDHEDKV

-411 LTINDL
+411 LTLNDL
-417 TSFTIGDYIVHIDYG
+417 TSFAIGDYIVHIDYG
-432 VGVFGG
+432 VGIFGG

-452 VKLTYK
+452 VKLMYK

-468 ALHRIS
+468 ALHKIS

-492 AWQNLKTSTKSKVK
+492 AWQNLKASTKSKVK

-519 KSARGFAFSAD
+519 KSVKGFAFSAD
-530 TYLQQELE
+530 TYMQQELE

-543 EDTPDQEKAITAVK
+543 EDTPDQEKAVYAVK
-557 RDMEDTCPMDRLVCG
+557 RDMEDDCPMDRLVCG

-606 LQHFKTFMNRLKDL
+606 LQHFNTFRNRLKDL

-639 QKRLKTGT
+639 QKRLKAGT

-675 QKFGVS
+675 QKFGVG

-711 LGARDLSIINTP
+711 LGARDLSIISTP

-731 TEIMLFDHDEVRKI
+731 TEIMLFDHDEIRKI
-745 INYELNRGGQLFF
+745 IDYELNRGGQIFF
-758 VHNRVEELQSIHDIL
+758 VHNRVEELQAIHDIL

-789 EPKVLENKILDFMA
+789 EPKVLENKILEFMA

-850 NRRAFCYL
+850 NRRSFCYL
-858 MVPPLVSITDDA
+858 IVPPLVSITEDA

-934 GITRKDNDDS
+934 GISSKNTSDN
-944 FISDCTIETDQLALI
+944 FVSDCTIETDQLALI
-959 PDSYIDMTAEKIRI
+959 PDTYIDMTAEKIRI
-973 YKELDSLKS
+973 YKELDSLSS
-982 EKEIKQMQVKLEDRF
+982 EKEMEQMKKKLSDRF
-997 GKLPEELSRLFDIV
+997 GTIPEELSRLFDIV
-1011 RIRQLGQKLGLEKII
+1011 RIRQLGQKLGFEKII
-1026 IKNGVMIAFFISNPL
+1026 IKNGVMIAFFIYNSM
-1041 SQYYKSDRFSKI
+1041 SQYYRSDRFSKI
-1053 LENITLNPKIFELKQ
+1053 LESISMHPNLFELKQ
-1068 NDNRLRIFSRNIDT
+1068 NDNKLRIFVRNVDT
-1082 LKKAYETLNKL
+1082 LSKAYDILKKL

>member
-1 MGIYGKYFFA
+1 MNRVFNG
-11 NLVIILYQQG
+11 LSTG
-21 FEQLF
+21 FRGE
-26 NRKIEKMLIS
+26 MLIS
-36 TDSIKKLAKQ
+36 SESVNTLAEKI
-46 LECSREVFCNGLFLS
+46 SSSNEVFCSGLFLS
-61 ARWFAVSELDH
+61 ARWFVVSQLDH
-72 DGLQVIIMPD
+72 DGIQLVVLPD
-82 KDSAEYCAADL
+82 KESAEYCAADL

-99 DRVFFLPDSGKNLER
+99 DNVFFLPDSGKSLEK

-128 VGKILEH
+128 VGRILDH
-135 KEGLLVIV
+135 KEGQLVIV
-143 TYPSALEEGIPSAA
+143 SYPSALEEGIPQEDKIRQSVMK
-157 RINESLLKLSVGD
+157 LKVGD
-170 EISHEY
+170 EIAHEE
-176 MIESLFASGFERT
+176 IVQSLFDCGFQRV
-189 DFVSEPGQFAIR
+189 DFVGEPGQFAIR

-222 DEIDSINIFD
+222 DEIDSINVFD

-239 EKVTIAEIYP
+239 EKVEIAEIYP
-249 DIVAG
+249 DIAASEEG
-254 DSGQELVSISDVL
+254 ESQMQITDML
-267 PENTLVWLDSSDMYR
+267 PKDTLVWLDSSDMYKN
-282 EKDFFNSLEKFRRIY
+282 KDFFPELERFRRIY
-297 LDLPLSRQNEESVK
+297 LELPLSRQNEDAVRFS
-311 FNITPQPVFN
+311 IAPQPVFN

-331 RKRLEESYRVR
+331 RKRLEEGFRVR

-350 LERLQS
+350 LERLHS
-356 ILMQNGGLM
+356 ILSQNGGIM
-365 PEFVSGCN
+365 PEFVAGKN
-373 IHNGFIDHDNKV
+373 IHNGFIDNENKV

-417 TSFTIGDYIVHIDYG
+417 TSFAIGDYIVHIDYG
-432 VGVFGG
+432 VGIFGG

-452 VKLTYK
+452 VKLMYK

-468 ALHRIS
+468 ALHKIS

-492 AWQNLKTSTKSKVK
+492 VWQNLKASTKSKVK

-519 KSARGFAFSAD
+519 KGAKGFAFSPD

-543 EDTPDQEKAITAVK
+543 EDTPDQEKAVLAVK
-557 RDMEDTCPMDRLVCG
+557 RDMEDDCPMDRLVCG

-606 LQHFKTFMNRLKDL
+606 LQHYNTFRNRLKDF

-634 EISDI
+634 EVSDI
-639 QKRLKTGT
+639 QKRLKAGT

-675 QKFGVS
+675 QKFGVT
-681 AKEKLRQLKASVDTL
+681 AKERLRQLKASVDTL

-711 LGARDLSIINTP
+711 LGARDLSIISTP

-731 TEIMLFDHDEVRKI
+731 TEIMLFDSDEIKKI
-745 INYELNRGGQLFF
+745 INYELGRGGQIFF
-758 VHNRVEELQSIHDIL
+758 LHNRVEELQSIHDIL

-789 EPKVLENKILDFMA
+789 EAKVLENKILDFMA

-816 NGLDIPNAN
+816 NGLDVPNAN

-858 MVPPLVSITDDA
+858 IVPPLLSITEDA

-934 GITRKDNDDS
+934 GIMTKSSNES
-944 FISDCTIETDQLALI
+944 YVSDCTIETDQLALI
-959 PDSYIDMTAEKIRI
+959 PDTYIDVTAEKIRI
-973 YKELDSLKS
+973 YKELDSLTSDKDM
-982 EKEIKQMQVKLEDRF
+982 ENMGKRLEDRF
-997 GKLPEELSRLFDIV
+997 GKMPEELVRLFDIV
-1011 RIRQLGQKLGLEKII
+1011 RIRQLGLKLGFEKII
-1026 IKNGVMIAFFISNPL
+1026 IKNGVIIAFFISNPL
-1041 SQYYKSDRFSKI
+1041 SQYYRSDRFAGI
-1053 LENITLNPKIFELKQ
+1053 LEKVSQHPKLFELKQ
-1068 NDNRLRIFSRNIDT
+1068 NDNKLRVFVRNVDGIAKAYAI
-1082 LKKAYETLNKL
+1082 LKKLS

>member
-1 MGIYGKYFFA
+1 
-11 NLVIILYQQG
+11 
-21 FEQLF
+21 
-26 NRKIEKMLIS
+26 MLIS
-36 TDSIKKLAKQ
+36 SESVNTLAEKI
-46 LECSREVFCNGLFLS
+46 SSSNEVFCSGLFLS
-61 ARWFAVSELDH
+61 ARWFVVSQLDH
-72 DGLQVIIMPD
+72 DGIQLVVLPD
-82 KDSAEYCAADL
+82 KESAEYCAADL

-99 DRVFFLPDSGKNLER
+99 DNVFFLPDSGKSLEK

-128 VGKILEH
+128 VGRILDH
-135 KEGLLVIV
+135 KEGQLVIV
-143 TYPSALEEGIPSAA
+143 SYPSALEEGIPQEDKIRQSVL
-157 RINESLLKLSVGD
+157 RLKVGD
-170 EISHEY
+170 EIAHEE
-176 MIESLFASGFERT
+176 IVQSLFDCGFQRV
-189 DFVSEPGQFAIR
+189 DFVGEPGQFAIR

-222 DEIDSINIFD
+222 DDIDSINVFD

-239 EKVTIAEIYP
+239 EKVEIAEIYP
-249 DIVAG
+249 DIAASEEG
-254 DSGQELVSISDVL
+254 ESQMQITDML
-267 PENTLVWLDSSDMYR
+267 PKDTLVWLDSSDMYKN
-282 EKDFFNSLEKFRRIY
+282 KDFFPELECFRRIY
-297 LDLPLSRQNEESVK
+297 LELPLSRQNEDAVRFS
-311 FNITPQPVFN
+311 IAPQPVFN

-331 RKRLEESYRVR
+331 RKRLEEGFRVR

-350 LERLQS
+350 LERLHS
-356 ILMQNGGLM
+356 ILSQNGGIM
-365 PEFVSGCN
+365 PEFVAGKN
-373 IHNGFIDHDNKV
+373 IHNGFIDNENKV

-417 TSFTIGDYIVHIDYG
+417 TSFAIGDYIVHIDYG
-432 VGVFGG
+432 VGIFGG

-452 VKLTYK
+452 VKLMYK

-468 ALHRIS
+468 ALHKIS

-492 AWQNLKTSTKSKVK
+492 VWQNLKASTKSKVK

-519 KSARGFAFSAD
+519 KGAKGFAFSPD

-543 EDTPDQEKAITAVK
+543 EDTPDQEKAVLAVK
-557 RDMEDTCPMDRLVCG
+557 RDMEDDCPMDRLVCG

-606 LQHFKTFMNRLKDL
+606 LQHYNTFRNRLKDF

-634 EISDI
+634 EVSDI
-639 QKRLKTGT
+639 QKRLKAGT

-675 QKFGVS
+675 QKFGVT
-681 AKEKLRQLKASVDTL
+681 AKERLRQLKASVDTL

-711 LGARDLSIINTP
+711 LGARDLSIISTP

-731 TEIMLFDHDEVRKI
+731 TEIMLFDSDEIKKI
-745 INYELNRGGQLFF
+745 INYELGRGGQIFF
-758 VHNRVEELQSIHDIL
+758 LHNRVEELQSIHDIL

-789 EPKVLENKILDFMA
+789 EAKVLENKILDFMA

-816 NGLDIPNAN
+816 NGLDVPNAN

-858 MVPPLVSITDDA
+858 IVPPLLSITEDA

-934 GITRKDNDDS
+934 GIMTKSSNES
-944 FISDCTIETDQLALI
+944 YVSDCTIETDQLALI
-959 PDSYIDMTAEKIRI
+959 PDTYIDVTAEKIRI
-973 YKELDSLKS
+973 YKELDSLTSDKDM
-982 EKEIKQMQVKLEDRF
+982 ENMGKRLEDRF
-997 GKLPEELSRLFDIV
+997 GKMPEELVRLFDIV
-1011 RIRQLGQKLGLEKII
+1011 RIRQLGLKLGFEKII
-1026 IKNGVMIAFFISNPL
+1026 IKNGVIIAFFISNPL
-1041 SQYYKSDRFSKI
+1041 SQYYRSDRFAGI
-1053 LENITLNPKIFELKQ
+1053 LEKVSQHPKLFELKQ
-1068 NDNRLRIFSRNIDT
+1068 NDNKLRVFVRNVDGIAKAYAI
-1082 LKKAYETLNKL
+1082 LKKLS

>member
-1 MGIYGKYFFA
+1 
-11 NLVIILYQQG
+11 
-21 FEQLF
+21 
-26 NRKIEKMLIS
+26 MLIS
-36 TDSIKKLAKQ
+36 SESVNFLAEKISS
-46 LECSREVFCNGLFLS
+46 LDEVFCSGLFLS
-61 ARWFAVSELDH
+61 ARWFVVSQLDY
-72 DGLQVIIMPD
+72 DGIQLVVLPD
-82 KDSAEYCAADL
+82 KESAEYCAADL

-99 DRVFFLPDSGKNLER
+99 DNVFFLPDSGKSLEK

-128 VGKILEH
+128 VGRILDH
-135 KEGLLVIV
+135 KEGQLVIV
-143 TYPSALEEGIPSAA
+143 SYPSALEEGIPQEDKIRQSVL
-157 RINESLLKLSVGD
+157 RLKVGD
-170 EISHEY
+170 EIGHEE
-176 MIESLFASGFERT
+176 IIQSLFDSGFQRV
-189 DFVSEPGQFAIR
+189 DFVGEPGQFAIR

-222 DEIDSINIFD
+222 DEIETINAFD
-232 CNTQLSK
+232 CNSQLSK
-239 EKVTIAEIYP
+239 EKMEEAEIYP
-249 DIVAG
+249 DIA
-254 DSGQELVSISDVL
+254 VSEEGESLMRITDML
-267 PENTLVWLDSSDMYR
+267 PKDTLVWLDSSDMYR
-282 EKDFFNSLEKFRRIY
+282 NKEFFTELERFKRIF
-297 LDLPLSRQNEESVK
+297 LELPLSRQSEEAVRFAIS
-311 FNITPQPVFN
+311 PQPVFN

-331 RKRLEESYRVR
+331 RKHLEEGFRVR

-356 ILMQNGGLM
+356 ILSQNGGIM
-365 PEFVSGCN
+365 PEFVAGKN
-373 IHNGFIDHDNKV
+373 IHNGFIDNENKV

-417 TSFTIGDYIVHIDYG
+417 TSFAIGDYIVHIDYG

-452 VKLTYK
+452 VKLMYK

-468 ALHRIS
+468 ALHKIS

-492 AWQNLKTSTKSKVK
+492 VWQNLKASTKSKVK

-519 KSARGFAFSAD
+519 KGAKGFAFSPD

-543 EDTPDQEKAITAVK
+543 EDTPDQEKAVQAVK
-557 RDMEDTCPMDRLVCG
+557 RDMEDDCPMDRLVCG

-584 AAFKAVA
+584 AAFKAVT

-606 LQHFKTFMNRLKDL
+606 LQHYNTFRNRLKDF

-639 QKRLKTGT
+639 QKRLKSGS

-675 QKFGVS
+675 QKFGVT
-681 AKEKLRQLKASVDTL
+681 AKERLRQLKASVDTL

-711 LGARDLSIINTP
+711 LGARDLSIISTP

-731 TEIMLFDHDEVRKI
+731 TEIMLFDSDEIKKI
-745 INYELNRGGQLFF
+745 INYELGRGGQIFF
-758 VHNRVEELQSIHDIL
+758 LHNRVEELQSIHDIL

-789 EPKVLENKILDFMA
+789 EAKVLENKILDFMA

-816 NGLDIPNAN
+816 NGLDVPNAN

-858 MVPPLVSITDDA
+858 IVPPLLSITEDA

-934 GITRKDNDDS
+934 GVITRGPSDN
-944 FISDCTIETDQLALI
+944 FVSDCTIETDQLALI
-959 PDSYIDMTAEKIRI
+959 PDTYIDVTAEKIRI
-973 YKELDSLKS
+973 YKELDSLSSDKDLDNMG
-982 EKEIKQMQVKLEDRF
+982 KRLEDRF
-997 GKLPEELSRLFDIV
+997 GKMPEELVRLFDIV
-1011 RIRQLGQKLGLEKII
+1011 RIRQLGLKLGFEKII
-1026 IKNGVMIAFFISNPL
+1026 IKNGVIIAFFISNPL
-1041 SQYYKSDRFSKI
+1041 SLYYRSDRFAGI
-1053 LENITLNPKIFELKQ
+1053 LEKVSQHPKLFELKQ
-1068 NDNRLRIFSRNIDT
+1068 NDNKLRIFVRNVDGIA
-1082 LKKAYETLNKL
+1082 KAYAILNKLS

>member
-1 MGIYGKYFFA
+1 
-11 NLVIILYQQG
+11 
-21 FEQLF
+21 
-26 NRKIEKMLIS
+26 MLIS
-36 TDSIKKLAKQ
+36 SDSVKKLA
-46 LECSREVFCNGLFLS
+46 EYVENRDEVFCSGLFLS
-61 ARWFAVSELDH
+61 ARWMVVSQLDIL
-72 DGLQVIIMPD
+72 GIQLIVLPD
-82 KDSAEYCAADL
+82 RDSAEYCAADL
-93 YNLIEG
+93 YHLIEG
-99 DRVFFLPDSGKNLER
+99 DRVYFLPDSGKNLER

-128 VGKILEH
+128 IGKILEYR
-135 KEGLLVIV
+135 EGEQMIVV
-143 TYPSALEEGIPSAA
+143 TYPSALEEIIPEKGKISG
-157 RINESLLKLSVGD
+157 SLLKLVVGEERSYE
-170 EISHEY
+170 EIKE
-176 MIESLFASGFERT
+176 ILFSSGFERV
-189 DFVSEPGQFAIR
+189 DFVSEPGQFAVR
-201 GAIVDIF
+201 GALIDIF
-208 SYSYNDPFRISFFG
+208 SYSFNNPFRISFFG
-222 DEIDSINIFD
+222 DEIESINIFD
-232 CNTQLSK
+232 ANTQLSK
-239 EKVTIAEIYP
+239 EKVDYVDIYP
-249 DIVAG
+249 DLSSSEDGEGSMVTDI
-254 DSGQELVSISDVL
+254 L
-267 PENTLVWLDSSDMYR
+267 PEDTLVWLDSSDMY
-282 EKDFFNSLEKFRRIY
+282 KDKSFFPELKKFRNIY
-297 LDLPLSRQNEESVK
+297 MELPLSRQDEDAVR
-311 FNITPQPVFN
+311 FNISPQPVFS

-331 RKRLEESYRVR
+331 RNKIENGFRVR
-342 IYGEKKSQ
+342 IYGEKQSQ
-350 LERLQS
+350 LERLKS
-356 ILMQNGGLM
+356 ILSQNGGIF
-365 PEFVSGCN
+365 PEFVSGSN
-373 IHNGFIDHDNKV
+373 IHNGFIDNDNKV

-417 TSFTIGDYIVHIDYG
+417 TSFAIGDYIVHIDYG

-468 ALHRIS
+468 ALHKIS
-474 RYKSKDSEP
+474 RYKSKDAEP

-492 AWQNLKTSTKSKVK
+492 TWQNLKASTKSKVK

-519 KSARGFAFSAD
+519 KSARGFTFSAD

-543 EDTPDQEKAITAVK
+543 EDTPDQEKAVLAVK
-557 RDMEDTCPMDRLVCG
+557 RDMEDDCPMDRLVCG

-606 LQHFKTFMNRLKDL
+606 LQHFNTFKNRLKDF

-639 QKRLKTGT
+639 QRRLKAGT

-662 EFKDLGLLIIDEE
+662 DFKDLGLLVIDEE
-675 QKFGVS
+675 QKFGVG

-711 LGARDLSIINTP
+711 LGARDLSIISTP
-723 PPNRIPVQ
+723 PPNRIPIQ

-745 INYELNRGGQLFF
+745 INYELNRGGQVFF
-758 VHNRVEELQSIHDIL
+758 VHNRVEELQSIEDIL
-773 HRLVPDMKI
+773 RRLVPDMRI
-782 CVAHGQM
+782 CTAHGQM

-850 NRRAFCYL
+850 NKRAFCYL
-858 MVPPLVSITDDA
+858 MVPPLVSMTEDA

-934 GITRKDNDDS
+934 GITVKSSNDNYV
-944 FISDCTIETDQLALI
+944 SDCTIETDQLALI

-973 YKELDSLKS
+973 YKELDSLS
-982 EKEIKQMQVKLEDRF
+982 SDKEIKQMKIRLADRF
-997 GKLPEELSRLFDIV
+997 GDIPEELLRLFDIV
-1011 RIRQLGQKLGLEKII
+1011 RIRQLGQKLGFEKII

-1041 SQYYKSDRFSKI
+1041 SQYYKSDRFAKI
-1053 LENITLNPKIFELKQ
+1053 LESVSQYPNHFELKQ
-1068 NDNRLRIFSRNIDT
+1068 NDNKLRIFSRNIDGIS
-1082 LKKAYETLNKL
+1082 KAYEILSKL

>member
-1 MGIYGKYFFA
+1 
-11 NLVIILYQQG
+11 
-21 FEQLF
+21 
-26 NRKIEKMLIS
+26 MLIS
-36 TDSIKKLAKQ
+36 SESVNFLAEKISS
-46 LECSREVFCNGLFLS
+46 LDEVFCSGLFLS
-61 ARWFAVSELDH
+61 ARWFVVSQLDY
-72 DGLQVIIMPD
+72 DGIQLVVLPD
-82 KDSAEYCAADL
+82 KESAEYCAADL

-99 DRVFFLPDSGKNLER
+99 DNVFFLPDSGKSLEK

-128 VGKILEH
+128 VGRILDH
-135 KEGLLVIV
+135 KEGQLVIV
-143 TYPSALEEGIPSAA
+143 SYPSALEESIPQEDKIRQSVL
-157 RINESLLKLSVGD
+157 RLKVGD
-170 EISHEY
+170 EIGHEE
-176 MIESLFASGFERT
+176 IIQSLFDSGFQRV
-189 DFVSEPGQFAIR
+189 DFVGEPGQFAIR

-222 DEIDSINIFD
+222 DEIETINAFD
-232 CNTQLSK
+232 CNSQLSK
-239 EKVTIAEIYP
+239 EKMEEAEIYP
-249 DIVAG
+249 DIA
-254 DSGQELVSISDVL
+254 VSEEGESLMRITDML
-267 PENTLVWLDSSDMYR
+267 PKETLVWLDSSDMYR
-282 EKDFFNSLEKFRRIY
+282 NKEFFTELERFKRIF
-297 LDLPLSRQNEESVK
+297 LELPLSRQSEEAVRFAIS
-311 FNITPQPVFN
+311 PQPVFN

-331 RKRLEESYRVR
+331 RKHLEEGFRVR

-356 ILMQNGGLM
+356 ILSQNGGIM
-365 PEFVSGCN
+365 PEFVAGKN
-373 IHNGFIDHDNKV
+373 IHNGFIDNENKV

-417 TSFTIGDYIVHIDYG
+417 TSFAIGDYIVHIDYG

-452 VKLTYK
+452 VKLMYK

-468 ALHRIS
+468 ALHKIS

-492 AWQNLKTSTKSKVK
+492 VWQNLKASTKSKVK

-519 KSARGFAFSAD
+519 KGAKGFAFSPD

-543 EDTPDQEKAITAVK
+543 EDTPDQEKAVQAVK
-557 RDMEDTCPMDRLVCG
+557 RDMEDDCPMDRLVCG

-584 AAFKAVA
+584 AAFKAVT

-606 LQHFKTFMNRLKDL
+606 LQHYNTFRNRLKDF

-639 QKRLKTGT
+639 QKRLKSGS

-675 QKFGVS
+675 QKFGVT
-681 AKEKLRQLKASVDTL
+681 AKERLRQLKASVDTL

-711 LGARDLSIINTP
+711 LGARDLSIISTP

-731 TEIMLFDHDEVRKI
+731 TEIMLFDSDEIKKI
-745 INYELNRGGQLFF
+745 INYELGRGGQIFF
-758 VHNRVEELQSIHDIL
+758 LHNRVEELQSIHDIL

-789 EPKVLENKILDFMA
+789 EAKVLENKILDFMA

-816 NGLDIPNAN
+816 NGLDVPNAN

-858 MVPPLVSITDDA
+858 IVPPLLSITEDA

-934 GITRKDNDDS
+934 GVITRGPSDN
-944 FISDCTIETDQLALI
+944 FVSDCTIETDQLALI
-959 PDSYIDMTAEKIRI
+959 PDTYIDVTAEKIRI
-973 YKELDSLKS
+973 YKELDSLSSDKDLDNMG
-982 EKEIKQMQVKLEDRF
+982 KRLEDRF
-997 GKLPEELSRLFDIV
+997 GKMPEELVRLFDIV
-1011 RIRQLGQKLGLEKII
+1011 RIRQLGLKLGFEKII
-1026 IKNGVMIAFFISNPL
+1026 IKNGVIIAFFISNPL
-1041 SQYYKSDRFSKI
+1041 SLYYRSDRFAGI
-1053 LENITLNPKIFELKQ
+1053 LEKVSQHPKLFELKQ
-1068 NDNRLRIFSRNIDT
+1068 NDNKLRIFVRNVDGIA
-1082 LKKAYETLNKL
+1082 KAYAILNKLS

>member
-1 MGIYGKYFFA
+1 MNRVFNG
-11 NLVIILYQQG
+11 LSTG
-21 FEQLF
+21 FRGE
-26 NRKIEKMLIS
+26 MLIS
-36 TDSIKKLAKQ
+36 SESVNTLAEKI
-46 LECSREVFCNGLFLS
+46 SSSNEVFCSGLFLS
-61 ARWFAVSELDH
+61 ARWFVVSQLDH
-72 DGLQVIIMPD
+72 DGIQLVVLPD
-82 KDSAEYCAADL
+82 KESAEYCAADL

-99 DRVFFLPDSGKNLER
+99 DNVFFLPDSGKSLEK

-128 VGKILEH
+128 VGRILDH
-135 KEGLLVIV
+135 KEGQLVIV
-143 TYPSALEEGIPSAA
+143 SYPSALEEGIPQEDKIRQSVL
-157 RINESLLKLSVGD
+157 RLKVGD
-170 EISHEY
+170 EIAHEE
-176 MIESLFASGFERT
+176 IVQSLFDCGFQRV
-189 DFVSEPGQFAIR
+189 DFVGEPGQFAIR

-222 DEIDSINIFD
+222 DEIDSINVFD

-239 EKVTIAEIYP
+239 EKVEIAEIYP
-249 DIVAG
+249 DIAASEEG
-254 DSGQELVSISDVL
+254 ESQMQITDML
-267 PENTLVWLDSSDMYR
+267 PKDTLVWLDSSDMYKN
-282 EKDFFNSLEKFRRIY
+282 KDFFPELECFRRIY
-297 LDLPLSRQNEESVK
+297 LELPLSRQNEDAVRFS
-311 FNITPQPVFN
+311 IAPQPVFN

-331 RKRLEESYRVR
+331 RKRLEEGFRVR

-350 LERLQS
+350 LERLHS
-356 ILMQNGGLM
+356 ILSQNGGIM
-365 PEFVSGCN
+365 PEFVAGKN
-373 IHNGFIDHDNKV
+373 IHNGFIDNENKV

-417 TSFTIGDYIVHIDYG
+417 TSFAIGDYIVHIDYG
-432 VGVFGG
+432 VGIFGG

-452 VKLTYK
+452 VKLMYK

-468 ALHRIS
+468 ALHKIS

-492 AWQNLKTSTKSKVK
+492 VWQNLKASTKSKVK

-519 KSARGFAFSAD
+519 KGAKGFAFSPD

-543 EDTPDQEKAITAVK
+543 EDTPDQEKAVLAVK
-557 RDMEDTCPMDRLVCG
+557 RDMEDDCPMDRLVCG

-584 AAFKAVA
+584 AAFKAVT

-606 LQHFKTFMNRLKDL
+606 LQHYNTFRNRLKDF

-634 EISDI
+634 EVSDI
-639 QKRLKTGT
+639 QKRLKAGT

-675 QKFGVS
+675 QKFGVT
-681 AKEKLRQLKASVDTL
+681 AKERLRQLKASVDTL

-711 LGARDLSIINTP
+711 LGARDLSIISTP

-731 TEIMLFDHDEVRKI
+731 TEIMLFDSDEIKKI
-745 INYELNRGGQLFF
+745 INYELGRGGQIFF
-758 VHNRVEELQSIHDIL
+758 LHNRVEELQSIHDIL

-789 EPKVLENKILDFMA
+789 EAKVLENKILDFMA

-816 NGLDIPNAN
+816 NGLDVPNAN

-858 MVPPLVSITDDA
+858 IVPPLLSITEDA

-934 GITRKDNDDS
+934 GIMTKSSNES
-944 FISDCTIETDQLALI
+944 YVSDCTIETDQLALI
-959 PDSYIDMTAEKIRI
+959 PDTYIDVTAEKIRI
-973 YKELDSLKS
+973 YKELDSLTSDKDM
-982 EKEIKQMQVKLEDRF
+982 ENMGKRLEDRF
-997 GKLPEELSRLFDIV
+997 GKMPEELVRLFDIV
-1011 RIRQLGQKLGLEKII
+1011 RIRQLGLKLGFEKII
-1026 IKNGVMIAFFISNPL
+1026 IKNGVIIAFFISNPL
-1041 SQYYKSDRFSKI
+1041 SQYYRSDRFAGI
-1053 LENITLNPKIFELKQ
+1053 LEKVSQHPKLFELKQ
-1068 NDNRLRIFSRNIDT
+1068 NDNKLRVFVRNVDGIAKAYAI
-1082 LKKAYETLNKL
+1082 LKKLS

>member
-1 MGIYGKYFFA
+1 
-11 NLVIILYQQG
+11 
-21 FEQLF
+21 
-26 NRKIEKMLIS
+26 MLIS
-36 TDSIKKLAKQ
+36 SKSIEKLSEAVSSEK
-46 LECSREVFCNGLFLS
+46 ETFCNGLFLS
-61 ARWFAVSELDH
+61 ARWFIVSQFDH
-72 DGLQVIIMPD
+72 DSLQMIVLPD

-99 DRVFFLPDSGKNLER
+99 DIVFFLPDSGRNIER
-114 SNYKSSLGVQRTSA
+114 SNYKSSLSVQRTSA
-128 VGKILEH
+128 IGKILDY
-135 KEGLLVIV
+135 KSGNLTIV
-143 TYPSALEEGIPSAA
+143 TYPSALEEGIPQAVN
-157 RINESLLKLSVGD
+157 IKESLLKLSVGD
-170 EISHEY
+170 EVSHDDI
-176 MIESLFASGFERT
+176 IESLFESGFERV
-189 DFVSEPGQFAIR
+189 DFVAEPGQFAVR
-201 GAIVDIF
+201 GAIIDIF

-232 CNTQLSK
+232 CNSQLSK
-239 EKVTIAEIYP
+239 EKLQIAEIYP
-249 DIVAG
+249 DLSSYESE
-254 DSGQELVSISDVL
+254 DTLVSITDIL
-267 PENTLVWLDSSDMYR
+267 PDDTLVWLDSSDMYK
-282 EKDFFNSLEKFRRIY
+282 EKSFFAGLERFRRIY
-297 LDLPLSRQNEESVK
+297 MEVPLSRQNVESVK
-311 FNITPQPVFN
+311 FSITPQPTFN

-331 RKRLEESYRVR
+331 RKHLEEGYRVR
-342 IYGEKKSQ
+342 IYGEKESQ
-350 LERLQS
+350 LERLKA
-356 ILMQNGGLM
+356 ILSQNGGLL
-365 PEFVSGCN
+365 PEFIARCN
-373 IHNGFIDHDNKV
+373 IHNGFIDNEDKV

-417 TSFTIGDYIVHIDYG
+417 TSFAIGDYIVHIDYG
-432 VGVFGG
+432 VGIFGG
-438 LVRMKDDKGRMHEV
+438 LVRMKDDRGRMHEV

-468 ALHRIS
+468 ALHKIS

-492 AWQNLKTSTKSKVK
+492 AWQNLKSSTKSKVK

-543 EDTPDQEKAITAVK
+543 EDTPDQEKAVYAVK
-557 RDMEDTCPMDRLVCG
+557 RDMEDDCPMDRLVCG

-606 LQHFKTFMNRLKDL
+606 LQHFKTFQNRLKDF

-634 EISDI
+634 EISEI
-639 QKRLKTGT
+639 QKKLKSGA

-681 AKEKLRQLKASVDTL
+681 SKEKLRQLKASVDTL

-745 INYELNRGGQLFF
+745 IDYELNRGGQLFF

-773 HRLVPDMKI
+773 HRLVPDMRI

-789 EPKVLENKILDFMA
+789 EAKVLENKILDFMA

-858 MVPPLVSITDDA
+858 MVPPLVSITEDA

-924 EAMEELGVET
+924 EAMEELGMET
-934 GITRKDNDDS
+934 GITTSRSDDNYV
-944 FISDCTIETDQLALI
+944 SDCTIDTDQLALI
-959 PDSYIDMTAEKIRI
+959 PDSYIDVTAEKIRI
-973 YKELDSLKS
+973 YKELDSLTSDKEMDMMKS
-982 EKEIKQMQVKLEDRF
+982 RLADRF
-997 GKLPEELSRLFDIV
+997 GTLPDELLRLFDIV
-1011 RIRQLGQKLGLEKII
+1011 KIRQLGQKLGFEKII
-1026 IKNGVMIAFFISNPL
+1026 IKNGVMIAFFISNPM
-1041 SQYYKSDRFSKI
+1041 SKYYKSERFSKI
-1053 LENITLNPKIFELKQ
+1053 LENLTAHPQMFELKQ
-1068 NDNRLRIFSRNIDT
+1068 NDSKLRIFVRNIDSIS
-1082 LKKAYETLNKL
+1082 KAYEILKRL

>member
-1 MGIYGKYFFA
+1 
-11 NLVIILYQQG
+11 
-21 FEQLF
+21 
-26 NRKIEKMLIS
+26 MLIS
-36 TDSIKKLAKQ
+36 TESVNALAEKYQ
-46 LECSREVFCNGLFLS
+46 SRTETFCSGLFLS
-61 ARWFAVSELDH
+61 ARWFVVSQLDH
-72 DGLQVIIMPD
+72 DGIQMLVLPD

-93 YNLIEG
+93 YNLVEG
-99 DRVFFLPDSGKNLER
+99 DRIFFLPDSGKSLEK
-114 SNYKSSLGVQRTSA
+114 SNYKSTLGVQRTSA
-128 VGKILEH
+128 IGKILDH
-135 KEGLLVIV
+135 KEGNLYIV
-143 TYPSALEEGIPSAA
+143 TYPSALEEGVPEAGKIK
-157 RINESLLKLSVGD
+157 ESLLKLAVGD
-170 EISHEY
+170 EISHDD
-176 MIESLFASGFERT
+176 IVNSLFESGFERV
-189 DFVSEPGQFAIR
+189 DFVGEPGQFAIR

-208 SYSYNDPFRISFFG
+208 SYSYNDPFRVSFFG

-239 EKVTIAEIYP
+239 EKVREAEIYP
-249 DIVAG
+249 DI
-254 DSGQELVSISDVL
+254 SVSESEESMVMVTDMLPSD
-267 PENTLVWLDSSDMYR
+267 TLVWLDSSDMY
-282 EKDFFNSLEKFRRIY
+282 KNKGFFTHLEKFRRIY
-297 LDLPLSRQNEESVK
+297 MELPLSRQNEDAIK
-311 FNITPQPVFN
+311 FDITPQPVFN

-326 LTEDI
+326 LSEDI
-331 RKRLEESYRVR
+331 RKRLEEGYRVR
-342 IYGEKKSQ
+342 IYGEKQSQ
-350 LERLQS
+350 LDRLQS
-356 ILMQNGGLM
+356 ILAQNGGLM
-365 PEFVSGCN
+365 PEFVAKKN
-373 IHNGFIDHDNKV
+373 IHNGFVDHENKV

-417 TSFTIGDYIVHIDYG
+417 TSFSIGDYIVHIDYG
-432 VGVFGG
+432 VGIFGG
-438 LVRMKDDKGRMHEV
+438 LVRMRDDKGRMHEV
-452 VKLTYK
+452 VKLMYK

-468 ALHRIS
+468 ALHKIS

-483 PKIHKLGSK
+483 PRIHKLGSK
-492 AWQNLKTSTKSKVK
+492 AWQNLKASTKSKVK

-519 KSARGFAFSAD
+519 KSTKGFAFSAD
-530 TYLQQELE
+530 TFMQQELE

-543 EDTPDQEKAITAVK
+543 EDTPDQEKAVYAVK
-557 RDMEDTCPMDRLVCG
+557 RDMEDDCPMDRLVCG
-572 DVGFGKTEVAVR
+572 DVGFGKTEVAIR

-591 DSKQVAVLVPTTILA
+591 DSKQVVVLVPTTILA
-606 LQHFKTFMNRLKDL
+606 LQHYNTFRNRLKDF

-639 QKRLKTGT
+639 QKRLKSGS

-662 EFKDLGLLIIDEE
+662 EFKDLGLLVIDEE

-731 TEIMLFDHDEVRKI
+731 TEIMLFDHDEIKKI
-745 INYELNRGGQLFF
+745 IRYELNRGGQLFF
-758 VHNRVEELQSIHDIL
+758 LHNRVEELQSIHDIL

-789 EPKVLENKILDFMA
+789 EAKVLENKILDFMA

-816 NGLDIPNAN
+816 NGLDVPNAN

-858 MVPPLVSITDDA
+858 IVPPLLSITEYA

-924 EAMEELGVET
+924 EAMEELGVES
-934 GITRKDNDDS
+934 GISSKSADDG
-944 FISDCTIETDQLALI
+944 FVSDCTIETDQLALI

-973 YKELDSLKS
+973 YKELDSLSS
-982 EKEIKQMQVKLEDRF
+982 EKDLEKMRTRLEDRF
-997 GKLPEELSRLFDIV
+997 GKMPEELLRLFDIV
-1011 RIRQLGQKLGLEKII
+1011 RIRQLGVKLGFEKII

-1041 SQYYKSDRFSKI
+1041 SQYYRSDRFSVM
-1053 LENITLNPKIFELKQ
+1053 LANITSYPNLFELKQ
-1068 NDNRLRIFSRNIDT
+1068 NDNRLRIFVRNVDGTSKAYSI
-1082 LKKAYETLNKL
+1082 LKKLQ

>member
-1 MGIYGKYFFA
+1 
-11 NLVIILYQQG
+11 
-21 FEQLF
+21 
-26 NRKIEKMLIS
+26 MLIS
-36 TDSIKKLAKQ
+36 TKSVTTLA
-46 LECSREVFCNGLFLS
+46 EEIESGNNIFCSGLFLS
-61 ARWFAVSELDH
+61 ARWMVVSQLDH
-72 DGLQVIIMPD
+72 QGIQMIILPD
-82 KDSAEYCAADL
+82 KDSAEYCASDL
-93 YNLIEG
+93 YSFINE
-99 DRVFFLPDSGKNLER
+99 DNVFFLPTSGRNLER
-114 SNYKSSLGVQRTSA
+114 SNYKSSLSVQRTSA
-128 VGKILEH
+128 IGKILEYK
-135 KEGLLVIV
+135 KEEQLFIV
-143 TYPSALEEGIPSAA
+143 TYPDALAEGIPASGE
-157 RINESLLKLSVGD
+157 IKGSLLKLSVGE
-170 EISHEY
+170 EISY
-176 MIESLFASGFERT
+176 DTIIETLFANGFQRV
-189 DFVSEPGQFAIR
+189 DFVGEPGQFAVR
-201 GAIVDIF
+201 GALIDIF
-208 SYSYNDPFRISFFG
+208 SYSFNNPFRVSFFG
-222 DEIDSINIFD
+222 DEIESINIFD

-239 EKVTIAEIYP
+239 DKVESIDIYP
-249 DIVAG
+249 DICKESEER
-254 DSGQELVSISDVL
+254 DESSIIDLLSED
-267 PENTLVWLDSSDMYR
+267 TLFWLDSSDMYK
-282 EKDFFNSLEKFRRIY
+282 EKDFFSKISKFRKVY
-297 LDLPLSRQNEESVK
+297 MELPLALQNEESIK
-311 FNITPQPVFN
+311 FNIQPQPVFN

-331 RKRLEESYRVR
+331 RNKIESGYRVR
-342 IYGEKKSQ
+342 IYGEKRSQ
-350 LERLQS
+350 LDRLQS
-356 ILMQNGGLM
+356 ILSQNGGLM
-365 PEFVSGCN
+365 PEFIAECN
-373 IHNGFIDHDNKV
+373 IHNGFIDNENKI

-417 TSFTIGDYIVHIDYG
+417 TSFVIGDYIVHIDYG
-432 VGVFGG
+432 VGIFGG

-468 ALHRIS
+468 ALHKIS
-474 RYKSKDSEP
+474 RYKPKDSEP

-492 AWQNLKTSTKSKVK
+492 AWQNLKSSTKSKVK

-519 KSARGFAFSAD
+519 KSVKGFAFSAD

-543 EDTPDQEKAITAVK
+543 EDTPDQEKAVYAVK

-606 LQHFKTFMNRLKDL
+606 LQHFETFKNRLKDL
-620 PCNIDYVSRLRTAK
+620 PCNIDYVSRLRTSK

-639 QKRLKTGT
+639 QKRLKSGR

-731 TEIMLFDHDEVRKI
+731 TEIMLFDNNEIRKI
-745 INYELNRGGQLFF
+745 IEYELNRGGQIFF
-758 VHNRVEELQSIHDIL
+758 VHNRVEELPGIEDIL
-773 HRLVPDMKI
+773 HRMIPDMKI

-789 EPKVLENKILDFMA
+789 EAKVLENKILDFMA

-850 NRRAFCYL
+850 NKRAFCYL
-858 MVPPLVSITDDA
+858 IVPPLVSITEDA

-924 EAMEELGVET
+924 EAMEELGMET
-934 GITRKDNDDS
+934 GVSTKGVNES
-944 FISDCTIETDQLALI
+944 FVSDCTIETDQLALI
-959 PDSYIDMTAEKIRI
+959 PDTYIDLTAEKIRI
-973 YKELDSLKS
+973 YKELDSLTS
-982 EKEIKQMQVKLEDRF
+982 EKELKQMSNRLSDRF
-997 GKLPEELSRLFDIV
+997 GPIPEELIRLFDIV
-1011 RIRQLGQKLGLEKII
+1011 RIRQLGQKLGFEKII
-1026 IKNGVMIAFFISNPL
+1026 IKNNVMIAFFISNPL
-1041 SQYYKSDRFSKI
+1041 SQYYRSNVFSKI
-1053 LENITLNPKIFELKQ
+1053 LENVTLYPNLFELKQ
-1068 NDNRLRIFSRNIDT
+1068 NDNRLRVFVRNVES
-1082 LKKAYETLNKL
+1082 LAKAYEILKKL